1 MTETQ
6 IEQFTR
12 AMCGLIEG
20 LELRSRALRI
30 HSDRVITVDADGD
43 INWYTRM
50 DAEGAIIVD
59 SDALLHFSDGREET
73 DRWIIE
79 HPEEVARDYIEVCN
93 VRSLIDE
100 AVAELNAPE
109 PEPIEQEPLD
119 EVGDLILRYS
129 IHLLRDG
136 GIGAKMS
143 KAEYAEDGPRIERH
157 KAAIIAELQAQA
169 ARKRPTSLMDR
180 RELLDY
186 LRQPRAKGERVDLY
200 GRDLRNMDLRGAD
213 LSKADMCRTRLTGAR
228 LDGANLEDATLR
240 EADARGASFAG
251 ARMRGVSL
259 YKARL
264 EGACLR
270 GCDMLRSGMRS
281 CNLRGADLS
290 GSDLRRA
297 EMFWAD
303 LTGADLTGAIMT
315 PTDIQ
320 FAQLSDE
327 QVATLKVYQR

>member
-6 IEQFTR
+6 KEQFVR
-12 AMCGLIEG
+12 AMRGLIEG

-59 SDALLHFSDGREET
+59 SDAVLHFSDGREET

-109 PEPIEQEPLD
+109 PDPIEQEPLD

-143 KAEYAEDGPRIERH
+143 KSEYAEDGTRIERH
-157 KAAIIAELQAQA
+157 KAEIIAELQQRA
-169 ARKRPTSLMDR
+169 ANKRPTSLMDR
-180 RELLDY
+180 SELLDY
-186 LRQPRAKGERVDLY
+186 LRQPRGKGEMVDLY
-200 GRDLRNMDLRGAD
+200 ARDLRNMDLRGAD
-213 LSKADMCRTRLTGAR
+213 LSKADMCRTKLTGAR
-228 LDGANLEDATLR
+228 LDGANLEDATLK
-240 EADARGASFAG
+240 EADARGVSFTG

-270 GCDMLRSGMRS
+270 GCDLLRAGMRS
-281 CNLRGADLS
+281 CNLRGVDLS
-290 GSDLRRA
+290 GADLRRA

-320 FAQLSDE
+320 FAQLTEE